1 MSWSPSW
8 RSKIARWAYSLL
20 LYCAAPLVLL
30 RLFWL
35 GSKHPGYRQRWWQ
48 RFGFVPPTAARPIWI
63 HAVSVGEVRAAT
75 PLVKRLCQQD
85 PGVPILI
92 TTMTP
97 TGADA
102 VRHGFGPEV
111 IHLYLPY
118 DLPDALARFL
128 KRVEPRLLV
137 LIETELWPNLVEA
150 CRRRSLPVVLANG
163 RLSARSAAAYHPL
176 GVLVGDMLR
185 SITRI
190 AAQSQADADRFIDLG
205 APSDRVFV
213 TGSVKFDVDLPADT
227 VTRGEA
233 TRSVLGPSRSVL
245 IAASTHAGEEELV
258 LDAFHQVLGR
268 VRDALLILVPR
279 HPDRA
284 QRLAPLCVQRGFEV
298 VKRTDNPVSVEG
310 VDVYLVDTLGELPMF
325 YAASDV
331 AFVGGSLVP
340 VGGHNPLEASALGLP
355 VLMGPQ
361 VFNFTAIDQLLREAG
376 AARRVE
382 NGAELAVVATEM
394 LLDPELRV
402 RMGEAGRAV
411 VDANRGA
418 ANQLMSLLTTVMS
431 QA

>member
-1 MSWSPSW
+1 
-8 RSKIARWAYSLL
+8 
-20 LYCAAPLVLL
+20 
-30 RLFWL
+30 
-35 GSKHPGYRQRWWQ
+35 
-48 RFGFVPPTAARPIWI
+48 
-63 HAVSVGEVRAAT
+63 
-75 PLVKRLCQQD
+75 
-85 PGVPILI
+85 
-92 TTMTP
+92 
-97 TGADA
+97 
-102 VRHGFGPEV
+102 
-111 IHLYLPY
+111 
-118 DLPDALARFL
+118 
-128 KRVEPRLLV
+128 
-137 LIETELWPNLVEA
+137 
-150 CRRRSLPVVLANG
+150 
-163 RLSARSAAAYHPL
+163 
-176 GVLVGDMLR
+176 
-185 SITRI
+185 
-190 AAQSQADADRFIDLG
+190 
-205 APSDRVFV
+205 
-213 TGSVKFDVDLPADT
+213 
-227 VTRGEA
+227 
-233 TRSVLGPSRSVL
+233 
-245 IAASTHAGEEELV
+245 
-258 LDAFHQVLGR
+258 

-310 VDVYLVDTLGELPMF
+310 VDVYLVDTLGELPVF